1 MDGAVSEILRGNVWL
16 AVCCGIYLAWWCIA
30 FNPLRDFPM
39 PLKVLGFVATLA
51 CGILAVV
58 LLAGGMGALP
68 AERIALPGW
77 AVWLIG
83 AGAYGLLLFVTSHF
97 FGRQV
102 TTELLLIVA
111 WATFELSCVNALA
124 GVGAMGV
131 AGVVVA
137 IVATVATIGIS
148 MACYLAYYDLAPVPA
163 FVSGMV
169 PLVLIAA
176 TGLIVDACVALS

>member
-1 MDGAVSEILRGNVWL
+1 MEEAISEILRGNVWL
-16 AVCCGIYLAWWCIA
+16 AGCCGIYLAWWCIA

-39 PLKVLGFVATLA
+39 LLKVVGFVATLA
-51 CGILAVV
+51 CGIYAVV

-68 AERIALPGW
+68 PEKIALPGW

-83 AGAYGLLLFVTSHF
+83 AGVYGLLLFVTSHF

-131 AGVVVA
+131 AGAVVAVVV
-137 IVATVATIGIS
+137 VVATIGIS

-163 FVSGMV
+163 FISGMV
-169 PLVLIAA
+169 PLVLIAVS
-176 TGLIVDACVALS
+176 GLIVNACIALS